1 MKEVISLS
9 SRSKTLVSVILVLT
23 FAVFMAN
30 TTVSPSIFAI
40 LPTDKVKLPKNETT
54 TDDKYRRNSKGQK
67 LTRADYRRQSQYH
80 RKMLYR

>member
-30 TTVSPSIFAI
+30 TTVSPNIFAI
-40 LPTDKVKLPKNETT
+40 LPTDKVKLPENETT

-67 LTRADYRRQSQYH
+67 LTCADYRRQSQYH

>member
-1 MKEVISLS
+1 MKEVISLN

-30 TTVSPSIFAI
+30 TTVSPSNFAI
-40 LPTDKVKLPKNETT
+40 LPTDKVKLPENETA
-54 TDDKYRRNSKGQK
+54 TDDKYRRNNKGQK